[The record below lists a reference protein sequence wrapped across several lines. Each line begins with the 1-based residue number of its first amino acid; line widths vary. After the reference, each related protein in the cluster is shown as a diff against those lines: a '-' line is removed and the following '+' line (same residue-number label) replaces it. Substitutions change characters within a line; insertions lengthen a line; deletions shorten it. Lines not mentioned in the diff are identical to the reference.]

1 MPSPLSF
8 AATQNFRNDLL
19 VRNLTPYT
27 VPGSFSPINTNQG
40 TASVIL
46 ITSSVLDSPSVEIIG
61 DAQERDLYKLN
72 RYGPGLTNNGFGDT
86 VIINQNN
93 ILASN
98 LGPYRSFSS
107 QPNRTSD
114 QSQTDAFLQN
124 VYGPEGGYGDLID
137 IVNIQRNISTR
148 EAYYKF
154 VASRYNPAQI
164 LLQQDP
170 TGTNGLLSQDS
181 ALAQIGAQTL
191 RNEFINRVAQE
202 TYQQT
207 LGRANAFDN
216 SADAFDLLGI
226 AVGARSIIEPD
237 WHISVPDTLIGKSLD
252 FISRVTGIYAPYS
265 WIPGDYFRLEPKIS
279 GLNQAINNIASVFGA
294 TKKLLPEKKT
304 GSDIFLA
311 NTGGGQKSR
320 LFKNISYSKF
330 RPDYKTNFISELNLL
345 APVGNYYIGSRA
357 NDLSN
362 ILYPQDELPK
372 DEYGNNIQMAVRD
385 YTEMGKLYEGPE
397 KDFQFGLNTS
407 AAIDGFGVQGG
418 FTWVSPK
425 FKGNAGFKVGKGAEV
440 YGQDTDFDGISA
452 QYNRT
457 ESTNY
462 DFTRGSILDDTQ
474 RIIEAVPNNG
484 GRLYH
489 VGNAIDQVSKVFN
502 DGYKEMTKGSRVI
515 KYVDENGA
523 IRGEEYCRVF
533 TKDTPYYTFN
543 DLQKTDGNIRKF
555 TNSVLDS
562 TFNLNITPNSREGGQ
577 DSSNLVG
584 GENGNAKKYMFSIEN
599 LAWRTS
605 NKPGFTVNDLPISER
620 GPNGGRV
627 MWFPPYDISF
637 DETNTARWDE
647 NVFLGRPEPIYT
659 YNSTKRSGSLSWKIV
674 VDHPSILNVIVNK
687 ILTKPQSQQE
697 LNAIVESFMAG
708 CLKYD
713 IYELAQRF
721 PSFSRKEL
729 EEILSETKNLN
740 DVAPEFQNS
749 QTGVDGN
756 ASQNNAAS
764 GFNPILQNFQ
774 NLSFYFDENV
784 PNGGAGVNTTSE
796 SFDTAFSSYKSEKG
810 SYEAQNGTGSTQIG
824 DFFTTNISDQ
834 KFNSYV
840 SEFLPK
846 LYEDLEQNVT
856 VTLTLLG
863 QTDNTAS
870 PAANVSI
877 SKRRIEAV
885 KNFILNYSFGDNK
898 KISKYADRLRF
909 EDNPIGATST
919 NESGVGCDTTTSGQY
934 NISSVGCR
942 RVVITKINESPNPS
956 NPQQE
961 EEEAQNS
968 PRTQTRQSN
977 AGGTTNSTSV
987 QQTTNPNY
995 TNLAKKILK
1004 RLLNESD
1011 YFQVMKSE
1019 NPMVYDSLKDKLKFF
1034 QPAFHSM
1041 TPEGLNS
1048 RLTFLNQ
1055 CIRPGDTI
1063 PTIGPNGELIQ
1074 NDAINTS
1081 FGAPPV
1087 CVLRIGDF
1095 YHSKIV
1101 INSISFRYDPL
1112 VFDINPEGIGVQ
1124 PMIADV
1130 QLNFDFIGGQ
1140 GLAAPI
1146 QKLQNA
1152 LSFNYY
1158 ANTEMYDDR
1167 AEVTEDTSV
1176 FDKQVYNSL
1185 VSQGLIGPPT
1195 TQSSNDAG
1203 VTIGDIKTTRTSE
1216 TGQTGT
1222 ISYKQRMDDLV
1233 DLTKKYTDSVVNK
1246 LESING
1252 SYNYGVLMISTS
1264 ERNYQNGKIMQF
1276 GGNSFDTNLYG
1287 KSDKIQ
1293 SKLDDIFRDAI
1304 SDVDNDSSPLIKF
1317 VKPKNLTESGKKQFK
1332 EQMKSK
1338 IAAKKNNFLTEIS
1351 TATNEITK
1359 SQLEL
1364 INLMSKLDFV
1374 ATNTSVSPASL
1385 FDGYVKDN
1393 KPNIYALTGTTG
1405 VTQPAT
1411 QSTTDLELKEDY
1423 LTVGTDLKDFYDN
1436 LGTSGIIQT
1445 GSFAISSLN
1454 TFSTD
1459 INTDAD
1465 KRFYIIFS
1473 NEILSNTQEFITSV
1487 LGNLSQFN
1495 TWTDEVTAGTN
1506 ELKNYYQVSK
1516 DDSIQIF
1523 EEFRTGYYEPNW
1535 GTYLPY
1541 PLGKTRDFDYGTV
1554 SSPTNEVKTRFTNIY
1569 KTTNLNN
1576 DKTSFLGKKVFN

>member
-8 AATQNFRNDLL
+8 AATENFRKDLL

-40 TASVIL
+40 TAELQIN
-46 ITSSVLDSPSVEIIG
+46 TSSVIDSPSVEIVG
-61 DAQERDLYKLN
+61 DALERDYYKLN
-72 RYGPGLTNNGFGDT
+72 KYGPGLTNNGYGDT
-86 VIINQNN
+86 VIINANN
-93 ILASN
+93 QQVSN
-98 LGPYRSFSS
+98 LGPYRSYSS
-107 QPNRTSD
+107 QPPRTNS

-124 VYGPEGGYGDLID
+124 IYGPEGGFRDLID
-137 IVNIQRNISTR
+137 IVDIQRTIGTR
-148 EAYYKF
+148 ETYYKF

-164 LLQQDP
+164 LLQEDP
-170 TGTNGLLSQDS
+170 TGTNGTLSQDS

-191 RNEFINRVAQE
+191 RNDFIARVAQE

-216 SADAFDLLGI
+216 NADAFDLLGI
-226 AVGARSIIEPD
+226 AVGARTIIEPD
-237 WHISVPDTLIGKSLD
+237 WHISVPDTLVGKSLD

-265 WIPGDYFRLEPKIS
+265 WIPGDYFRMEPKIS
-279 GLNQAINNIASVFGA
+279 GLNQAVNTIASVFGA

-330 RPDYKTNFISELNLL
+330 RPDYKTNFITELNLT
-345 APVGNYYIGSRA
+345 APKGNYYVGTRA
-357 NDLSN
+357 NDLST

-372 DEYGNNIQMAVRD
+372 DEYGNNIQMAVRG
-385 YTEMGKLYEGPE
+385 YTEMGKLYEGTE

-407 AAIDGFGVQGG
+407 ASIDGFGVQGG

-425 FKGNAGFKVGKGAEV
+425 FKGNAGFKVGQGAEV
-440 YGQDTDFDGISA
+440 FGQDTDFDGISA
-452 QYNRT
+452 QYSRT

-462 DFTRGSILDDTQ
+462 EFTRGSILDDTQ
-474 RIIEAVPNNG
+474 RMIESVPNNG

-489 VGNAIDQVSKVFN
+489 IGNAIDQVSKVFN

-515 KYVDENGA
+515 KYVDDNGA

-562 TFNLNITPNSREGGQ
+562 TFNLNIAPNSREGGQ
-577 DSSNLVG
+577 DSTNLVG

-605 NKPGFTVNDLPISER
+605 NKPGFSVNDLPISER
-620 GPNGGRV
+620 GPNGGRI

-637 DETNTARWDE
+637 DETNQARWDE

-659 YNSTKRSGSLSWKIV
+659 YNSTKRTGSLSWKIV

-687 ILTKPQSQQE
+687 ILNKPQSQQE
-697 LNAIVESFMAG
+697 LNSIVESFMAG

-740 DVAPEFQNS
+740 DIGPEFQNS
-749 QTGVDGN
+749 QTGSDGN
-756 ASQNNAAS
+756 SSQNNAAS
-764 GFNPILQNFQ
+764 GFNPILQGFQ
-774 NLSFYFDENV
+774 NLSFYFDESV
-784 PNGGAGVNTTSE
+784 PAGGAGVNTTSV
-796 SFDTAFSSYKSEKG
+796 SFDTAFNSYKSEKNI
-810 SYEAQNGTGSTQIG
+810 YEAQNGTGSTQMG
-824 DFFTTNISDQ
+824 DFFDANISDA

-863 QTDNTAS
+863 QTDNTALRR
-870 PAANVSI
+870 ANESL
-877 SKRRIEAV
+877 SKRRIESV
-885 KNFILNYSFGDNK
+885 KNFILNYTFGDGK

-909 EDNPIGATST
+909 SDNPVGASGTNSEGVGCESQTNRYSIGATA
-919 NESGVGCDTTTSGQY
+919 
-934 NISSVGCR
+934 CR
-942 RVVITKINESPNPS
+942 RVVITKIDESPNPT
-956 NPQQE
+956 NPQAEDQDPQ
-961 EEEAQNS
+961 AN
-968 PRTQTRQSN
+968 PRIQTRQS
-977 AGGTTNSTSV
+977 GTEGSTNSTSV

-1004 RLLNESD
+1004 KLLNEAD
-1011 YFQVMKSE
+1011 YFQVMKSD

-1055 CIRPGDTI
+1055 CVRPGDTI
-1063 PTIGPNGELIQ
+1063 PTIGPDGQLIQ

-1101 INSISFRYDPL
+1101 ISSVSFRYDPL

-1130 QLNFDFIGGQ
+1130 TLNFDFIGGQ
-1140 GLAAPI
+1140 GLAGPV

-1152 LSFNYY
+1152 LSFNFY

-1176 FDKQVYNSL
+1176 FDKQVYDSL

-1195 TQSSNDAG
+1195 PRASNDAG
-1203 VTIGDIKTTRTSE
+1203 VTIGDIKSTRTSE

-1222 ISYKQRMDDLV
+1222 ISYKQKMDDLV
-1233 DLTKKYTDSVVNK
+1233 SFTKTYSDSVVNK

-1252 SYNYGVLMISTS
+1252 AYNYGVLMISTS
-1264 ERNYQNGKIMQF
+1264 ERNFVNGKIMEF
-1276 GGNSFDTNLYG
+1276 GGNSLDTNLYG

-1293 SKLDDIFRDAI
+1293 SKIDDIFQRALT
-1304 SDVDNDSSPLIKF
+1304 DVDNDSSPLIKY
-1317 VKPKNLTESGKKQFK
+1317 VKPKNLTESNKKQFK
-1332 EQMKSK
+1332 EQMKTK
-1338 IAAKKNNFLTEIS
+1338 ISAKKNNFLTQVS
-1351 TATNEITK
+1351 SATNEISK
-1359 SQLEL
+1359 AEIDL
-1364 INLMSKLDFV
+1364 ILLMSKLDFV
-1374 ATNTSVSPASL
+1374 AYDTATLPAAL
-1385 FDGYVKDN
+1385 YDGYVKDN
-1393 KPNIYALTGTTG
+1393 KPVIYTLTGTTA

-1411 QSTTDLELKEDY
+1411 QPTTDLEMKEDY
-1423 LTVGTDLKDFYDN
+1423 QTVGLDLKDFYDN
-1436 LGTSGIIQT
+1436 LLSSGIVQS
-1445 GSFAISSLN
+1445 GAFSLSSFDPLSPDIS
-1454 TFSTD
+1454 
-1459 INTDAD
+1459 TDAD
-1465 KRFYIIFS
+1465 KRFYIIFAK
-1473 NEILSNTQEFITSV
+1473 EILENTQEFITSV
-1487 LGNLSQFN
+1487 LGNLAQFD
-1495 TWTDEVTAGTN
+1495 TWGDEVTAGTN
-1506 ELKNYYQVSK
+1506 QLKEYYTTSK
-1516 DDSIQIF
+1516 NESAKIF
-1523 EEFRTGYYEPNW
+1523 EEFRTNYYTPKF
-1535 GTYLPY
+1535 GTYQPY
-1541 PLGKTRDFDYGTV
+1541 ALGKTRDFDYGTLND
-1554 SSPTNEVKTRFTNIY
+1554 PANQIKTRFTNIY

-1576 DKTSFLGKKVFN
+1576 DKSSFLGKKIFN

>member
-8 AATQNFRNDLL
+8 AATETFRKDLL

-40 TASVIL
+40 TAGIVL
-46 ITSSVLDSPSVEIIG
+46 NTSSVIDSPSVEIVG
-61 DAQERDLYKLN
+61 DFQEREMYKLN
-72 RYGPGLTNNGFGDT
+72 KYGPGLTNTGYGDT
-86 VIINQNN
+86 VDINDNN
-93 ILASN
+93 QVVSN
-98 LGPYRSFSS
+98 LGPYRSYSS
-107 QPNRTSD
+107 APARTNE

-124 VYGPEGGYGDLID
+124 VYGPEGGFTDLIS
-137 IVNIQRNISTR
+137 IVDIQRTINTR
-148 EAYYKF
+148 ETYYKF
-154 VASRYNPAQI
+154 VASHYNPAQI
-164 LLQQDP
+164 LLQVDP
-170 TGTNGLLSQDS
+170 TGTNGTLSQDS

-226 AVGARSIIEPD
+226 AVGARTIIEPD
-237 WHISVPDTLIGKSLD
+237 WHISVPDTIIGKGLD
-252 FISRVTGIYAPYS
+252 FISRVTGVYSPYS
-265 WIPGDYFRLEPKIS
+265 WIPGDYFRPEPKTS
-279 GLNQAINNIASVFGA
+279 GLNQAINGIASLFGA

-320 LFKNISYSKF
+320 LYKNIGYSKF
-330 RPDYKTNFISELNLL
+330 RPDYKGNFITELNLL
-345 APVGNYYIGSRA
+345 APVGNYYIGTRA
-357 NDLSN
+357 NDLST

-372 DEYGNNIQMAVRD
+372 DEYGDNIQMAVRG
-385 YTEMGKLYEGPE
+385 YTEMGKLYEGTE

-407 AAIDGFGVQGG
+407 ASIDGYGVQGG

-425 FKGNAGFKVGKGAEV
+425 FKDNAGFKVGKGAEV
-440 YGQDTDFDGISA
+440 FGQDTDFDGIAA
-452 QYNRT
+452 QYTRT
-457 ESTNY
+457 ESTQY
-462 DFTRGSILDDTQ
+462 DFTKGSILDDTQ
-474 RIIEAVPNNG
+474 RIIESVPNNG

-562 TFNLNITPNSREGGQ
+562 TFNLNIAPNSREGGQ
-577 DSSNLVG
+577 DSTNLIG
-584 GENGNAKKYMFSIEN
+584 GENGNAKKYMFSLEN

-605 NKPGFTVNDLPISER
+605 NKPGFTYNELPISER
-620 GPNGGRV
+620 GPNGGRI

-659 YNSTKRSGSLSWKIV
+659 YNTTKRSGSLSWKIV

-729 EEILSETKNLN
+729 EEILSESKNLN

-749 QTGVDGN
+749 QTGADGN

-764 GFNPILQNFQ
+764 SFNPILQSFQ
-774 NLSFYFDENV
+774 NLSFYFDEDV
-784 PNGGAGVNTTSE
+784 PNGGAGVNTTSL
-796 SFDTAFSSYKSEKG
+796 SFDTAFSSYQGQKTT
-810 SYEAQNGTGSTQIG
+810 YEAQNGTGSTQIS
-824 DFFTTNISDQ
+824 DFFSENISQ
-834 KFNSYV
+834 TKLNSYTGD
-840 SEFLPK
+840 FLPK
-846 LYEDLEQNVT
+846 LYEDLEQNVS

-863 QTDNTAS
+863 QTDNTQS
-870 PAANVSI
+870 PEANTSI
-877 SKRRIEAV
+877 STRRIESV
-885 KNFILNYSFGDNK
+885 KNFILNYSFGNGK
-898 KISKYADRLRF
+898 KISKYADRLKF
-909 EDNPIGATST
+909 ANNPVGATGT
-919 NESGVGCDTTTSGQY
+919 NESGVSCADTNNQY
-934 NISSVGCR
+934 NIGSMGCR
-942 RVVITKINESPNPS
+942 RVVITKIIESPNPT

-961 EEEAQNS
+961 QEEAQNS
-968 PRTQTRQSN
+968 PRTQTSQTN
-977 AGGTTNSTSV
+977 TEGTTSNTSI
-987 QQTTNPNY
+987 QQSTNPNY

-1004 RLLNESD
+1004 KLLNESD
-1011 YFQVMKSE
+1011 YFQVLKSE
-1019 NPMVYDSLKDKLKFF
+1019 NPMIYDSLKDKLKFF
-1034 QPAFHSM
+1034 QPTFHSM

-1055 CIRPGDTI
+1055 CLRPGDTI
-1063 PTIGPNGELIQ
+1063 PTIGPNGELLQ

-1081 FGAPPV
+1081 FGAPPI

-1095 YHSKIV
+1095 YHSKIA
-1101 INSISFRYDPL
+1101 ISSISFRYDPL

-1130 QLNFDFIGGQ
+1130 QMNFDFIGGQ
-1140 GLAAPI
+1140 GLAGPV

-1167 AEVTEDTSV
+1167 AEATEDTSV
-1176 FDKQVYNSL
+1176 FDKQVYDSL

-1195 TQSSNDAG
+1195 TQSRNDAG
-1203 VTIGDIKTTRTSE
+1203 TTIGDIKTTYVSE

-1246 LESING
+1246 LQSING
-1252 SYNYGVLMISTS
+1252 SYNIGALMISTS
-1264 ERNYQNGKIMQF
+1264 QKNYQNGKIMEF
-1276 GGNSFDTNLYG
+1276 GGNSLDTNLYG

-1293 SKLDDIFRDAI
+1293 TTIDNIFRQAI
-1304 SDVDNDSSPLIKF
+1304 DDVDNDSSPLIKF
-1317 VKPKNLTESGKKQFK
+1317 IKPKNLLESSKRQFK
-1332 EQMKSK
+1332 NQMKDK

-1351 TATNEITK
+1351 SATNEIT
-1359 SQLEL
+1359 SAQINL
-1364 INLMSKLDFV
+1364 IGLMSKLDFV
-1374 ATNTSVSPASL
+1374 AYDTAVSPPNL

-1393 KPNIYALTGTTG
+1393 KPVIYNLSGTTG

-1411 QSTTDLELKEDY
+1411 TTTTDQEMKEDY
-1423 LTVGTDLKDFYDN
+1423 QTIGLDLKDFYDN
-1436 LGTSGIIQT
+1436 LNSSGLIQT
-1445 GSFAISSLN
+1445 GEFTISSFNPL
-1454 TFSTD
+1454 STD
-1459 INTDAD
+1459 ISTDAD
-1465 KRFYIIFS
+1465 KRFFIIFAA
-1473 NEILSNTQEFITSV
+1473 EIIKNTQDFITTS

-1495 TWTDEVTAGTN
+1495 TWVDEVTAGTN
-1506 ELKNYYQVSK
+1506 QLK
-1516 DDSIQIF
+1516 
-1523 EEFRTGYYEPNW
+1523 GYYETSKSAADEIIATFKNDYYDPKF

-1541 PLGKTRDFDYGTV
+1541 PLNKTRDFDYGTNN
-1554 SSPTNEVKTRFTNIY
+1554 SPANQVKTRFTNLY
-1569 KTTNLNN
+1569 KTTNLNEN
-1576 DKTSFLGKKVFN
+1576 KDSFLGKKVFR